1 MMNKRI
7 VFLQQLVADGKADSF
22 ARYALAL
29 EFKKE
34 GRIDESLVAFE
45 TLRAEDPDYL
55 PQYLMAGQMLIDS
68 DRKTEARAWLEPG
81 LGVAKAQGNS
91 QAAGE
96 IESALAD
103 L

>member
-7 VFLQQLVADGKADSF
+7 VFLEQMIADGKADPF

-34 GRIDESLVAFE
+34 GRIDESLLAFE
-45 TLRAEDPDYL
+45 ALRVVDPDYL

-68 DRKTEARAWLEPG
+68 GRKAEARAWLEPG
-81 LGVAKAQGNS
+81 LKVAQIQGNT